1 MLRGDDDE
9 FRSDSSRLLQDIR
22 SLLKKEEG
30 LKDLKLMGGRRKNF
44 FKKNK
49 LNMRSRR
56 KQKSFKN

>member
-30 LKDLKLMGGRRKNF
+30 LKDLKLMGGRRK
-44 FKKNK
+44 K
-49 LNMRSRR
+49 L
-56 KQKSFKN
+56 F